1 MESPGRKPL
10 MPDAMGTLM
19 VRVVDGARQPFK
31 GDVLISLFDGA
42 QRRVHWAYHSLP
54 FIEFSIP
61 VTDGPN
67 DVYRAIAGAKD
78 CRDAGQMAIPLKEDV
93 TTIVDLMLLP
103 KRATFQF
110 EPLDTLT
117 NVHPKLLPLVK
128 TFLTENF
135 GGDDEAAYRRLQQNQ
150 DNVNKIPVN

>member
-1 MESPGRKPL
+1 
-10 MPDAMGTLM
+10 
-19 VRVVDGARQPFK
+19 
-31 GDVLISLFDGA
+31 SLFDGA

-67 DVYRAIAGAKD
+67 DVYRVIAGAKD

-150 DNVNKIPVN
+150 DNVNKIPVNTAEGLATLLSISSGFDGFGTPSTPIIPLKPAETA